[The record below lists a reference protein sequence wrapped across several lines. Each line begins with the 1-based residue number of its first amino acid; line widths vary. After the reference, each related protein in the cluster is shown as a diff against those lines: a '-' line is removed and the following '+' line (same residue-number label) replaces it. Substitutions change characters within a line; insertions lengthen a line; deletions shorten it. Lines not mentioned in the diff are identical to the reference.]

1 MPVSTA
7 FEIVRRRPDSVRRQ
21 FLRWL
26 LAAAALVLSYAL
38 GAGWLWPDALGGPGV
53 AELEAQ
59 IVSLNE
65 ELSNARQRNT
75 LLKRSDDV
83 SHAANQQLQQDIE
96 SRDERIAA
104 LEADV
109 SFYERLVGGSAQRQG
124 LAVHSLNVSSA
135 GQAAYRYQL
144 TLTQNLKKTQL
155 SRGMMRLS
163 IEGMSGGKLTT
174 LDWDALLDTPQAPPA
189 PFEFKYFQQIEG
201 SFTLPADFTPLRVLV
216 RTEGEAGKLERSIN
230 WEDAVAGPESPGAV
244 SAPTQP

>member
-1 MPVSTA
+1 
-7 FEIVRRRPDSVRRQ
+7 
-21 FLRWL
+21 
-26 LAAAALVLSYAL
+26 
-38 GAGWLWPDALGGPGV
+38 
-53 AELEAQ
+53 
-59 IVSLNE
+59 LNE
-65 ELSNARQRNT
+65 ELSNARQRNS
-75 LLKRSDDV
+75 LIKRSDDV